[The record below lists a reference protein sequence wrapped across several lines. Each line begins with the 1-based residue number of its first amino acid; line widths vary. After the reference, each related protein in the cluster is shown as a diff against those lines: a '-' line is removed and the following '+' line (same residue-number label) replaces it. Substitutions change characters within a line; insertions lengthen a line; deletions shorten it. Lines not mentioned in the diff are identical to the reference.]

1 MEVNALRMGASEN
14 SVLVMKALKFI
25 DKKHK
30 EGLDKKTVISFLNEN
45 VDGADLNMH
54 DGATIFRRLNLKQNK
69 VNGYV
74 DIFNSIYQ
82 PDATLMT
89 PEKLHNLEKAALQD
103 NAIKSINKREK
114 EAKSRRMAQ
123 YKIS

>member
-1 MEVNALRMGASEN
+1 MTQKVNFALAQVLDHEMRLFMEVNALRMSANEN

-30 EGLDKKTVISFLNEN
+30 DGLDKKAVISFLNDN
-45 VDGADLNMH
+45 VSGADLNMH
-54 DGATIFRRLNLKQNK
+54 DGATIFRRLNLKQNG

-89 PEKLHNLEKAALQD
+89 PDKL
-103 NAIKSINKREK
+103 
-114 EAKSRRMAQ
+114 
-123 YKIS
+123 

>member
-1 MEVNALRMGASEN
+1 
-14 SVLVMKALKFI
+14 MKALKFI

-54 DGATIFRRLNLKQNK
+54 DGATIFRRLNLKQNR

>member
-1 MEVNALRMGASEN
+1 MRLFKEINQLRMNASEN

-45 VDGADLNMH
+45 VDGSDLNMH
-54 DGATIFRRLNLKQNK
+54 DGATIFRRLNLKQNGI
-69 VNGYV
+69 NGYV

-89 PEKLHNLEKAALQD
+89 PEKLRDLE
-103 NAIKSINKREK
+103 
-114 EAKSRRMAQ
+114 
-123 YKIS
+123 